1 MGPAPSLL
9 LCTTLSILSEFKAVG
24 TCFKEVLVLQGGSSL
39 LQKAKGMVS
48 QMEDRY
54 MLYMLEQDRMARM
67 SEDQNAE
74 TSMDMVRLQRR
85 LLVLC

>member
-1 MGPAPSLL
+1 
-9 LCTTLSILSEFKAVG
+9 
-24 TCFKEVLVLQGGSSL
+24 
-39 LQKAKGMVS
+39 MVS

-85 LLVLC
+85 LLVLG

>member
-1 MGPAPSLL
+1 MP
-9 LCTTLSILSEFKAVG
+9 LCTASSSRSELEAVG
-24 TCFKEVLVLQGGSSL
+24 TCLKRVLGLQGGSSL

-48 QMEDRY
+48 QLEDRY

-74 TSMDMVRLQRR
+74 TSMDMVCLQCR
-85 LLVLC
+85 LLVLG